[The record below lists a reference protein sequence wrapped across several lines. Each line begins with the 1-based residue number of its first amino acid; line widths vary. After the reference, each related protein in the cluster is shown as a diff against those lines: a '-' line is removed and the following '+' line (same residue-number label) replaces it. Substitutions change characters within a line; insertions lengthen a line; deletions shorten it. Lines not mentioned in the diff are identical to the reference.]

1 MARAKQPVSING
13 IEFDAL
19 IDESRTLEA
28 TVPEYSVESGFSVS
42 DAIILSPEKLDMT
55 LFVTNTPVTWY
66 NRHGGSQ
73 NRVDSVVKQLEELY
87 YAGEPVTIVTSD
99 ATYSNMAIE
108 SITFSKSTEVGYA
121 REIPISFKKIRVTS
135 AKTTT
140 IPNSYGKSGATAK
153 SAGTA
158 STTTANSG
166 ASASG
171 AGGGG
176 SSGSGSSAGSGSSGD
191 GNSKSSILYSAASS
205 IGLLS

>member
-121 REIPISFKKIRVTS
+121 REIPISFGQNDHDPGQLRQERRHRGVRRHRKH
-135 AKTTT
+135 
-140 IPNSYGKSGATAK
+140 
-153 SAGTA
+153 
-158 STTTANSG
+158 
-166 ASASG
+166 
-171 AGGGG
+171 
-176 SSGSGSSAGSGSSGD
+176 
-191 GNSKSSILYSAASS
+191 ILREFRRGQLRKRLGRQLRFQFGQQRLQREQQ
-205 IGLLS
+205 IQHPV

>member
-121 REIPISFKKIRVTS
+121 REIPISFKKIRVTT

-140 IPNSYGKSGATAK
+140 IPDNYGKSGATAA

-158 STTTANSG
+158 STSAASSGG
-166 ASASG
+166 ASTG
-171 AGGGG
+171 
-176 SSGSGSSAGSGSSGD
+176 SGSGSGGGTGSGSSSSSGSN
-191 GNSKSSILYSAASS
+191 GNSKSSILYNAASS
-205 IGLLS
+205 IGLI

>member
-42 DAIILSPEKLDMT
+42 DAIILNPEKLSMT

-66 NRHGGSQ
+66 SRHGGDR
-73 NRVDSVVKQLEELY
+73 NRVDNVVKQLEELY
-87 YAGEPVTIVTSD
+87 FAAEPVTIVTSD
-99 ATYSNMAIE
+99 ATYTNMAIE
-108 SITFSKSTEVGYA
+108 SLSFSKSLEVGYA

-140 IPNSYGKSGATAK
+140 IPDSYGKSGATGA

-158 STTTANSG
+158 STSSG
-166 ASASG
+166 SS
-171 AGGGG
+171 GGG
-176 SSGSGSSAGSGSSGD
+176 SSGGGSGGSSGSSSGSSGSN
-191 GNSKSSILYSAASS
+191 GNSKSSILYSAANSM
-205 IGLLS
+205 GLM